1 MRVEEGGMGR
11 NRGGTGGGGG
21 RFRSEMR
28 YGKGLDEVRKTD
40 RISVWGRT
48 IRAMVVVVYDN
59 FT

>member
-1 MRVEEGGMGR
+1 MGR